1 MSYLPALSDT
11 PSRWDWVE
19 FSTTVMCVCPS
30 SLPDG
35 SVTVPVKPLRST
47 CAMPGIA
54 HERDKIVETINTDGE
69 NKERNFC
76 MLASKKNCYWR
87 LIRADLARI
96 STELSANSAVSTI

>member
-1 MSYLPALSDT
+1 MTLYLPTGSSAISYLPSLSDS
-11 PSRWDWVE
+11 PSRCDWVE

-54 HERDKIVETINTDGE
+54 QERDKIVDTINTYEDK
-69 NKERNFC
+69 KERNFC
-76 MLASKKNCYWR
+76 MVASRSKTTFG
-87 LIRADLARI
+87 D
-96 STELSANSAVSTI
+96 